1 MSFLP
6 MTIKEFN
13 ELGWSQPDFILVTGD
28 AYVDHPSFGAAI
40 IARYLEK
47 FGYKVC
53 IIAQPDIK
61 SDNAFTLFGEP
72 RLGFLVTAG
81 NIDSMINH
89 YYVSKKRRKM
99 DEYSP
104 NGVSGLRPDRAT
116 IKYCHKLKTIYPNSS
131 VIIGGIEASLRRL
144 SHYDYWDNSVRR
156 SILLDSKADL
166 LIYGMSEKSIIEVAD
181 ALDAG
186 LNITDIVY
194 IRGTVFKT
202 KNMHMIDDNAIYLP
216 SYDDVIEDKHQYI
229 KSFQIQNKEA
239 DYANG
244 KTIVEQYR
252 NNLVVCNP
260 PNYPL
265 SRAEMDEV
273 YAMPFMRKPHP
284 IYNGKKIPAI
294 EEISL
299 SIISNRGC
307 FGSCNF
313 CALTFHQG
321 KTVQSRS
328 KESIVCEA
336 KKITSDNTFKGYIHD
351 IGGPT
356 ANFHHT
362 ACKKQLQ
369 HGSCSH
375 KECIGYEKC
384 NQLEVNHDEYV
395 DVLRT
400 VRKLDGVKKVFIRS
414 GIRYDYLMYDK
425 DSTFFNELVEH
436 HISGQLKVAP
446 EHIDDDVL
454 VHMNKPGRD
463 LYDRFVKKYDAIN
476 KKYGKNQFVIPYL
489 MSSHPGST
497 LHSAIKL
504 AQYLDLNKLNPRQV
518 QDFYPTPGTAST
530 AMFYTGINPY
540 TNKEVYVPRS
550 MEEKAMQ
557 RALIQYKDPKN
568 KTLVIKALKQ
578 AGREDL
584 IGSKKGCLVNY

>member
-6 MTIKEFN
+6 ITKKEFN
-13 ELGWSQPDFILVTGD
+13 DLGWKQPDFILVTGD

-40 IARYLEK
+40 ISRYLEK

-53 IIAQPDIK
+53 IVAQPDIK
-61 SDNAFTLFGEP
+61 SEDSFTLFGEP

-104 NGVSGLRPDRAT
+104 NGEAGLRPDRAT
-116 IKYCHKLKTIYPNSS
+116 IKYCHKLKIIFPNSPI
-131 VIIGGIEASLRRL
+131 IIGGIEASLRRM
-144 SHYDYWDNSVRR
+144 SHYDYWDNKVRR

-166 LIYGMSEKSIIEVAD
+166 LVYGMSEKSIIEVAD

-186 LNITDIVY
+186 LSINDIVY
-194 IRGTVFKT
+194 VRGTVFKT
-202 KNMHMIDDNAIYLP
+202 KDMHMISDDAIYLP
-216 SYDDVIEDKHQYI
+216 SYDDVLENKMQYI

-239 DYANG
+239 NYAMG
-244 KTIVEQYR
+244 KTVVESYR

-265 SRAEMDEV
+265 SRQEMDEV
-273 YAMPFMRKPHP
+273 YALPFMRKPHP
-284 IYNGKKIPAI
+284 IYRGKKIPAI

-321 KTVQSRS
+321 KTIQSRS

-336 KKITSDNTFKGYIHD
+336 KKITQDDVFKGYIHD

-356 ANFHHT
+356 ANFHQT
-362 ACKKQLQ
+362 SCKKQFE

-375 KECIGYEKC
+375 KECIGYDKC
-384 NQLEVNHDEYV
+384 NQLEIDHTEYV

-400 VRKLDGVKKVFIRS
+400 VRELEGIKKVFIRS

-425 DSTFFNELVEH
+425 DETFFNELVEH

-454 VHMNKPGRD
+454 VHMNKPGRE
-463 LYDRFVKKYDAIN
+463 LYDRFVKKYNAIN
-476 KKYGKNQFVIPYL
+476 HKYGKNQFVIPYL

-497 LHSAIKL
+497 LNSAIKL
-504 AQYLDLNKLNPRQV
+504 AQYLDENKLNPRQV

-530 AMFYTGINPY
+530 TMFYTGINPY

-557 RALIQYKDPKN
+557 RALIQYRDPKN
-568 KTLVIKALKQ
+568 KHLVVKALKQ

-584 IGSKKGCLVNY
+584 IGNRKGCLVNY

>member
-6 MTIKEFN
+6 ITKKDFN
-13 ELGWSQPDFILVTGD
+13 KLGWHQPDFILVTGD

-40 IARYLEK
+40 ISRYLEK

-53 IIAQPDIK
+53 IIAQPDMK
-61 SDNAFTLFGEP
+61 SDIDFTLFGEP
-72 RLGFLVTAG
+72 RLGFMVTAG

-104 NGVSGLRPDRAT
+104 NGEAGLRPDRAT
-116 IKYCHKLKTIYPNSS
+116 IKYCHKLKTVYSNTPI
-131 VIIGGIEASLRRL
+131 IIGGIEASLRRL
-144 SHYDYWDNSVRR
+144 SHYDYWDNKVRR
-156 SILLDSKADL
+156 SMLLDSRADL
-166 LIYGMSEKSIIEVAD
+166 LVYGMSEKSIIEIAD

-186 LNITDIVY
+186 LSINDLVY

-202 KNMHMIDDNAIYLP
+202 KDMHMIPDDAIYLP
-216 SYDDVIEDKHQYI
+216 SYDEVLEDKKKYVE
-229 KSFQIQNKEA
+229 SFQIQYKEA
-239 DYANG
+239 DYARG
-244 KTIVEQYR
+244 KTIVESYR
-252 NNLVVCNP
+252 NNFVVCNP

-265 SRAEMDEV
+265 SREEMDEV

-321 KTVQSRS
+321 KTIQSRS

-336 KKITSDNTFKGYIHD
+336 LQITQDESFKGYIHD

-356 ANFHHT
+356 ANFHRPS
-362 ACKKQLQ
+362 CKKQFE

-375 KECIGYEKC
+375 KECIGYNKC
-384 NQLEVNHDEYV
+384 NQLEVDHTEYI

-400 VRKLDGVKKVFIRS
+400 VRELDGIKKVFIRS

-425 DSTFFNELVEH
+425 DEQFFNELVEH

-454 VHMNKPGRD
+454 VQMNKPGKD
-463 LYDRFVKKYDAIN
+463 LYDKFVKKYHAIN

-504 AQYLDLNKLNPRQV
+504 AQYLDENKLNPRQV

-530 AMFYTGINPY
+530 TMFYTGINPE

-557 RALIQYKDPKN
+557 RALIQYRDPKN
-568 KTLVIKALKQ
+568 KALVIKALKL

-584 IGSKKGCLVNY
+584 IGNKKGCLINY

>member
-6 MTIKEFN
+6 ITKKEFID
-13 ELGWSQPDFILVTGD
+13 LGWAQPDFILITGD

-40 IARYLEK
+40 ISRYLEK
-47 FGYKVC
+47 FGYKIC
-53 IIAQPDIK
+53 IISQPDIK
-61 SDNAFTLFGEP
+61 SEVDFTLFGKP

-89 YYVSKKRRKM
+89 YYVSKKRRQI
-99 DEYSP
+99 DDYSP
-104 NGVSGLRPDRAT
+104 NGEAGLRPDRAT
-116 IKYCHKLKTIYPNSS
+116 IKYCHKLKTIYPNTPI
-131 VIIGGIEASLRRL
+131 IIGGIEASLRRL
-144 SHYDYWDNSVRR
+144 SHYDYWDNKVRR

-186 LNITDIVY
+186 LEVTDIVY
-194 IRGTVFKT
+194 VRGTVFKT
-202 KNMHMIDDNAIYLP
+202 KDMHMIADDAIYLP
-216 SYDDVIEDKHQYI
+216 SYDDVLEDKKQYV

-239 DYANG
+239 DYARG
-244 KTIVEQYR
+244 KTIVESYR
-252 NNLVVCNP
+252 NNFIVCNP

-265 SRAEMDEV
+265 SRKEMDEV

-321 KTVQSRS
+321 KTIQSRS

-336 KKITSDNTFKGYIHD
+336 KRIIQDSTFKGYIHD

-356 ANFHHT
+356 ANFHKPS
-362 ACKKQLQ
+362 CGKQLE
-369 HGSCSH
+369 HGSCFN
-375 KECIGYEKC
+375 KECIGYTKC
-384 NQLEVNHDEYV
+384 NQLDIDHTEYI

-400 VRKLDGVKKVFIRS
+400 VRELEGIKKVFIRS

-425 DSTFFNELVEH
+425 DETFFNELVEH

-454 VHMNKPGRD
+454 LHMNKPGRE
-463 LYDRFVKKYDAIN
+463 LYDKFVKKYHAIN
-476 KKYGKNQFVIPYL
+476 KKFGKNQFVIPYL

-497 LHSAIKL
+497 LNSAIKL
-504 AQYLDLNKLNPRQV
+504 AQYLDENKLNPRQV

-530 AMFYTGINPY
+530 TMFYTGINPD

-557 RALIQYKDPKN
+557 RALIQYRDPKN
-568 KTLVIKALKQ
+568 KHLVIKALRQ
-578 AGREDL
+578 ANREDL
-584 IGSKKGCLVNY
+584 IGNKKGCLVNY

>member
-6 MTIKEFN
+6 MTRKEFN
-13 ELGWSQPDFILVTGD
+13 ELGWLQPDFTLITGD

-61 SDNAFTLFGEP
+61 TDEDFTLFGEP

-89 YYVSKKRRKM
+89 FYVSKKRRKQ

-104 NGVSGLRPDRAT
+104 NGAAGLRPDRAT
-116 IKYCHKLKTIYPNSS
+116 IKYCHKLKSIYPNSPI
-131 VIIGGIEASLRRL
+131 IIGGIEASLRRL
-144 SHYDYWDNSVRR
+144 SHYDYWDNKVRR

-166 LIYGMSEKSIIEVAD
+166 LVYGMSEKSIIEVAD
-181 ALDAG
+181 ALDGG
-186 LNITDIVY
+186 LSISDLVY

-202 KNMHMIDDNAIYLP
+202 KDMHMIDNDAIYLP
-216 SYDDVIEDKHQYI
+216 SYDEVLDDKKKYVE
-229 KSFQIQNKEA
+229 SFQIQNKEA
-239 DYANG
+239 DYAKG
-244 KTIVEQYR
+244 KTVVETYK
-252 NNLVVCNP
+252 NNFAVCNP
-260 PNYPL
+260 PNFPL
-265 SRAEMDEV
+265 SQEEMDEV
-273 YAMPFMRKPHP
+273 YAMPFMRQPHP
-284 IYNGKKIPAI
+284 IYSGKKIPAI

-321 KTVQSRS
+321 KTIQSRS

-336 KKITSDNTFKGYIHD
+336 KKITQHKEFKGYIHD
-351 IGGPT
+351 VGGPT
-356 ANFHHT
+356 ANFYKPS
-362 ACKKQLQ
+362 CKKQLE
-369 HGSCSH
+369 HGSCTH
-375 KECIGYEKC
+375 KECIGYTKC
-384 NQLEVNHDEYV
+384 NQLEVDHTEYV
-395 DVLRT
+395 DILRE
-400 VRKLDGVKKVFIRS
+400 VRSIENVKKVFIRS

-425 DSTFFNELVEH
+425 DNTFFNELVEH

-454 VHMNKPGRD
+454 VHMNKPGND
-463 LYDRFVKKYDAIN
+463 LYDQFVRKYNSIN
-476 KKYGKNQFVIPYL
+476 KKFGKNQFVIPYL

-504 AQYLDLNKLNPRQV
+504 AQYLNANKLNPRQV

-530 AMFYTGINPY
+530 TMFYTGINPY
-540 TNKEVYVPRS
+540 TNENVYVPRS

-557 RALIQYKDPKN
+557 RALIQYRDPKN
-568 KTLVIKALKQ
+568 KGLVIKALKQ
-578 AGREDL
+578 ANREDL
-584 IGSKKGCLVNY
+584 IGNKKECLVTY